1 MLVTKNWCEQNKIS
15 MEYLIET
22 FKEVEDQE
30 ALTVEEAICKKY
42 IEMQNVRR
50 VAKWLNEDGKRLEN
64 GNKYDG
70 QDVSEIIKKA
80 DNPFSAL
87 ASGLYEYN
95 NKLQNGNTTVNTLI
109 KGLMK
114 R

>member
-15 MEYLIET
+15 MEYLIGVFNEADQ
-22 FKEVEDQE
+22 KEPSTD
-30 ALTVEEAICKKY
+30 EEAICKKY
-42 IEMQNVRR
+42 IELQNVRK
-50 VAKWLNEDGKRLEN
+50 VAKWLNEEGKRMPN

-70 QDVSEIIKKA
+70 QDVSKLIKNA
-80 DNPFSAL
+80 DNPFAAL
-87 ASGLYEYN
+87 AHGLYEYN